1 MIFFLIYIII
11 IMIIGSDK
19 MYNLYDK
26 EVECILENN
35 HLITGTLYK
44 HDNSNKI
51 LINNIEIDKDNIS
64 SIELISNFQL
74 KVKDYLDYVRLERRL
89 SINTYDSYKNDLD
102 KYYLYCRRRN
112 IKDVRLITKDIIR
125 DYLEF
130 LNESGLEIKSIAR
143 KLTTIKNFHNFLYFT
158 NYLDKDVSSSL
169 ESPKL
174 KKTLPRV
181 LTIEEIDKLLNIECK
196 TVFDY
201 RDKAMLELM
210 YATGLRVSELVSL
223 TLNEI
228 DLEECIV
235 RCMGKGKKERMI
247 PIGEYVLDSI
257 RNYLALRPKLYRL
270 KHSDHLFL
278 NNHGEG
284 ITRHSFYNMI
294 KKRLMECNINV
305 ELSPHTLR
313 HSFAT
318 HMIENGSDLRIVQE
332 LLGHSDIST
341 TRIYTHISNHK
352 VRSDYEKFHPRSKK

>member
-1 MIFFLIYIII
+1 
-11 IMIIGSDK
+11 
-19 MYNLYDK
+19 MYNLYDQ
-26 EVECILENN
+26 EVECILKNN
-35 HLITGTLYK
+35 HLIIGTLYK
-44 HDNSNKI
+44 SDINNKI
-51 LINNIEIDKDNIS
+51 FINNNLIDKDNIS

-74 KVKDYLDYVRLERRL
+74 KVKDYLDYVKLERRL
-89 SINTYDSYKNDLD
+89 SNNTYDSYKNDLD
-102 KYYLYCRRRN
+102 KYYLYCRNRH

-125 DYLEF
+125 DYLEY

-143 KLTTIKNFHNFLYFT
+143 KLTTIKNFHNFLFFT
-158 NYLDKDVSSSL
+158 DYLEQDVSSSI

-181 LTIEEIDKLLNIECK
+181 LTVEEVDKLLNIECK

-257 RNYLALRPKLYRL
+257 RNYLALRPKLYSM
-270 KHSDHLFL
+270 KHNDHLFL

-294 KKRLMECNINV
+294 KKKLNECNINV
-305 ELSPHTLR
+305 DLSPHTLR

>member
-1 MIFFLIYIII
+1 MHFEKQSF
-11 IMIIGSDK
+11 
-19 MYNLYDK
+19 NNK
-26 EVECILENN
+26 EW
-35 HLITGTLYK
+35 
-44 HDNSNKI
+44 
-51 LINNIEIDKDNIS
+51 DKDNIAS
-64 SIELISNFQL
+64 MESISLFQL
-74 KVKDYLDYVRLERRL
+74 KVKDYLDYVKLERRL
-89 SINTYDSYKNDLD
+89 SDNTYTSYKNDLD
-102 KYYLYCRRRN
+102 KYYLYCRSKN
-112 IKDVRLITKDIIR
+112 IKDVNLITKDIIR
-125 DYLEF
+125 DYLEY
-130 LNESGLEIKSIAR
+130 LNDSGLEVKTIAR
-143 KLTTIKNFHNFLYFT
+143 KLTTIKNFHNFLFFT
-158 NYLDKDVSSSL
+158 DYIDKDVSSSV

-174 KKTLPRV
+174 RKTLPRV
-181 LTIEEIDKLLNIECK
+181 LTVEEVDKLLNIECK

-201 RDKAMLELM
+201 RDKSMLELM
-210 YATGLRVSELVSL
+210 YATGLRVSELVCL

-257 RNYLALRPKLYRL
+257 RNYLILRTKLYL
-270 KHSDHLFL
+270 MKHDEHLFL

-294 KKRLMECNINV
+294 KRRLNVCNINV

-352 VRSDYEKFHPRSKK
+352 VRSDYEKFHPRSKKWGNINEV